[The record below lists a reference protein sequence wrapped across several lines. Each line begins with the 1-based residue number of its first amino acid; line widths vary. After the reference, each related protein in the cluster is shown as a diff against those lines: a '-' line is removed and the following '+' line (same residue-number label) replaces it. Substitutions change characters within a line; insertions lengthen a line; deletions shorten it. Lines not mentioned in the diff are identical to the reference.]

1 MSKDIKLQRVVFDYN
16 KLAEAIVKA
25 EQEARA
31 KENKIDDT
39 SYFLKVLLVSSFVL
53 VTAILWMFFGVSL
66 YMALT
71 GKLQP
76 ANIVETISLWV
87 MVGLSFVYS
96 ITASFLTYKI
106 SKIKDKNYLISYFGA
121 ISGLLALIVSVL
133 AFIKG

>member
-1 MSKDIKLQRVVFDYN
+1 MAKFVKEQKVKFDYD
-16 KLAEAIVKA
+16 KLADAIVKA
-25 EQEARA
+25 QTKANAE
-31 KENKIDDT
+31 ENKIDDT

-76 ANIVETISLWV
+76 ANLVEIISLWV
-87 MVGLSFVYS
+87 MVGVSFVYS

>member
-1 MSKDIKLQRVVFDYN
+1 MSKDIKPQRVAFDYN
-16 KLAEAIVKA
+16 KLAKAIVKA
-25 EQEARA
+25 EQKVKAE
-31 KENKIDDT
+31 ENKIDDT

-96 ITASFLTYKI
+96 ITASFLTCKI

>member
-1 MSKDIKLQRVVFDYN
+1 MAKFVKEQKVKFDYD

-25 EQEARA
+25 EQKVKEE
-31 KENKIDDT
+31 ENKIDDT

-53 VTAILWMFFGVSL
+53 VTVVLWMFFGVSL

-76 ANIVETISLWV
+76 ANVVETISLWV
-87 MVGLSFVYS
+87 MISISFVYS
-96 ITASFLTYKI
+96 ITSLFLTYKI
-106 SKIKDKNYLISYFGA
+106 SKINDKNYLISYFGA

-133 AFIKG
+133 AFIRG